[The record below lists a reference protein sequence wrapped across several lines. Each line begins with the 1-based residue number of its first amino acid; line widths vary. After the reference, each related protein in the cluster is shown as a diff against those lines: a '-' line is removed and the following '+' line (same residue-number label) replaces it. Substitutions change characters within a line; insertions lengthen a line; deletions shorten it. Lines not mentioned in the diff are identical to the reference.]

1 MKRFLRG
8 LGLGLLT
15 FLVAVALFLFGM
27 RFADGPVAVFT
38 GGQFTS
44 GVQENAPDDW
54 DYLKERSLIEFQTL
68 SPARSRTVWLAVH
81 DKRLFIVSG
90 YMNTGYGAI
99 WKQWPHRL
107 KNDNRIVLRV
117 DDKLYEQRLK
127 RLMEHPRLLDLVS
140 IYSEKYG
147 VNWGDGGQDL
157 VQVSLADGDFW
168 LYEVVQR

>member
-1 MKRFLRG
+1 MRG

-15 FLVAVALFLFGM
+15 FLAAVALFLFGM
-27 RFADGPVAVFT
+27 RFSDGPIAVFT

-81 DKRLFIVSG
+81 DKRLVIVSG

-99 WKQWPHRL
+99 WKQWPHYL
-107 KNDNRIVLRV
+107 NDDDRVILRI
-117 DDKLYEQRLK
+117 DDALYEQRLERITEGPDVVPVLRELGRK
-127 RLMEHPRLLDLVS
+127 YFS
-140 IYSEKYG
+140 GSEG
-147 VNWGDGGQDL
+147 LATQSTVARGDT
-157 VQVSLADGDFW
+157 W
-168 LYEVVQR
+168 MYEVVDR

>member
-1 MKRFLRG
+1 MKSFLRG

-15 FLVAVALFLFGM
+15 FLAAVALFLFGM

-99 WKQWPHRL
+99 WKQWPHYL
-107 KNDNRIVLRV
+107 NDDDRVILRI
-117 DDKLYEQRLK
+117 DDALYEQRLERIIEGPDVVPVLRELGRK
-127 RLMEHPRLLDLVS
+127 YFS
-140 IYSEKYG
+140 GSEG
-147 VNWGDGGQDL
+147 SATQATVVRGDT
-157 VQVSLADGDFW
+157 W
-168 LYEVVQR
+168 MYEVVDR